1 MTKNARIHVES
12 YLFLAPYLVLFI
24 VFFVAPVAIAI
35 GLSLTSFNVLQP
47 PKWIGLANY
56 VNLLLSDDV
65 FITAVKNTLVFSA
78 VVGPLGFAL
87 SFVFAWLID
96 ATGRRGRT
104 LWTLLFYAPSIAG
117 SGITMVWKL
126 FFSGD
131 RYGILNNLL
140 LRLGLITE
148 PYLWLLQQATIM
160 PVIIVVSL
168 WMGMGKGFLAQIAG
182 FQSMPPELYE
192 AGRVDGIPSRW
203 HELWY
208 ITLPL
213 MRPYLL
219 VAAVLQVVES
229 FAVFDIALS
238 IAGFPSPLNAGHTV
252 VTHLWDYAFRRF
264 EMGYS
269 SAIAVVLFVA
279 TYGLNRLLVRLL
291 ATGDT

>member
-1 MTKNARIHVES
+1 MTKNARIHLES
-12 YLFLAPYLVLFI
+12 YLFVLPYLVLFL
-24 VFFVAPVAIAI
+24 VFFVVPVAIAI

-47 PKWIGLANY
+47 PTWVGLANY
-56 VNLLLSDDV
+56 VNLLLSDNQ
-65 FITAVKNTLVFSA
+65 FLTAIKNTLVFSV

-104 LWTLLFYAPSIAG
+104 FWTLLFYAPSIAG
-117 SGITMVWKL
+117 AGITMVWKL
-126 FFSGD
+126 IFSGD

-140 LRLGLITE
+140 LRLGLLTE
-148 PYLWLLQQATIM
+148 PRWWLVEQATIM
-160 PVIIVVSL
+160 PVIIIVSL

-182 FQSMPPELYE
+182 FQSMPQELYE
-192 AGRVDGIPSRW
+192 AARVDGIPGRW

-238 IAGFPSPLNAGHTV
+238 IAGFPSPQDAGHTV

-291 ATGDT
+291 ATGDQ

>member
-1 MTKNARIHVES
+1 
-12 YLFLAPYLVLFI
+12 
-24 VFFVAPVAIAI
+24 
-35 GLSLTSFNVLQP
+35 
-47 PKWIGLANY
+47 
-56 VNLLLSDDV
+56 
-65 FITAVKNTLVFSA
+65 VKNTLVFSA

-126 FFSGD
+126 LFSGD
-131 RYGILNNLL
+131 RYGILNHLL
-140 LRLGLITE
+140 LRVGLITE
-148 PYLWLLQQATIM
+148 PYLWLLQQSTIM

-252 VTHLWDYAFRRF
+252 VTHLWDYAFRRVF
-264 EMGYS
+264 LGHCRGALRGHLRPQP
-269 SAIAVVLFVA
+269 SAGAPAGHGGPVA
-279 TYGLNRLLVRLL
+279 CAASGSPS
-291 ATGDT
+291 GSP

>member
-1 MTKNARIHVES
+1 MTRKARIHLES
-12 YLFLAPYLVLFI
+12 YLFVLPYLVLFL
-24 VFFVAPVAIAI
+24 VFFVVPVAIAI

-47 PKWIGLANY
+47 PTWVGLANY
-56 VNLLLSDDV
+56 VNLLLSDNQ
-65 FITAVKNTLVFSA
+65 FLTAIKNTLVFSV

-104 LWTLLFYAPSIAG
+104 FWTLLFYAPSIAG
-117 SGITMVWKL
+117 AGITMVWKL
-126 FFSGD
+126 IFSGD

-140 LRLGLITE
+140 LRLGLLTE
-148 PYLWLLQQATIM
+148 PRWWLVEQATIM
-160 PVIIVVSL
+160 PVIIIVSL

-182 FQSMPPELYE
+182 FQSMPQELYE
-192 AGRVDGIPSRW
+192 AGRVDGIPGRW

-238 IAGFPSPLNAGHTV
+238 IAGFPSPQDAGHTV

-291 ATGDT
+291 ATGDQ

>member
-1 MTKNARIHVES
+1 MTKKARIHLES
-12 YLFLAPYLVLFI
+12 YLFVLPYLVLFL
-24 VFFVAPVAIAI
+24 VFFVVPVAIAI

-47 PKWIGLANY
+47 PKWVGLANY
-56 VNLLLSDDV
+56 VNLLLSDNQFV
-65 FITAVKNTLVFSA
+65 TAIKNTLVFSV

-104 LWTLLFYAPSIAG
+104 FWTLLFYAPSIAG
-117 SGITMVWKL
+117 AGITMVWKL
-126 FFSGD
+126 IFSGD

-140 LRLGLITE
+140 LRLGLLTE
-148 PYLWLLQQATIM
+148 PRWWLTEQATIM
-160 PVIIVVSL
+160 PVIIIVSL

-182 FQSMPPELYE
+182 FQSMPSELYE

-238 IAGFPSPLNAGHTV
+238 IAGFPSPQDAGHTV

-291 ATGDT
+291 ATGDQ